1 MVCLGTGT
9 PRVYSTGSA
18 EVVQIVTSPKGLICA
33 VLTVAELQ
41 LWGAGT
47 ARVRLAVEKLNPR
60 RDGAPLGLVWRAD
73 GLSLCVWSTK
83 GVLLSFELA
92 LSAREWVPSSGA
104 GSALTLNIHSHI
116 SYPSSGGVDVPDA
129 TDMFVDVA
137 STKIVGKSVTRVGRY
152 GRFTSVVADD
162 DSLFA
167 ATDSGELLAFVW
179 KFVGPA
185 SLLSAGGGPQPPPA
199 SASPHAPASHHPLR
213 YVSDPAPL
221 HLISVTK
228 VTALLAQLAP
238 PPPSLTPPTP
248 SLMAAFSSSA
258 AASAAASEFAP
269 LPPAN
274 GAGGDEAAA
283 AGAGAAPSGT
293 PLAADSMASPAAVAA
308 TPPPNVLHIVSLDM
322 PRRSHFVA
330 TVSNGSLTQFQLT
343 YFSYG
348 LPSAAVGDADTDA
361 GPAPPSPSSS
371 GGGRAASDSSSDSF
385 TARTT
390 RECAQQLQARAPAAL
405 SSPAGG
411 GGGELAGCE
420 HCSALVKGSFTHSLS
435 AAGSAAEMKVRVNK
449 KRGLL
454 ALTHGCKVVLRDI
467 NDPVHKVATLGM
479 EGWGWRHADLG
490 PVRDLVWSTDGAVLA
505 VIYAKR
511 GVAVFHW
518 SGACLLTSLQRNG
531 PGGDGSDLAGSGRT
545 PPPTPLNRLSSCSAL
560 TSVAFDPLAYSLML
574 SYGDGG
580 KFLQLALARSLTSVN
595 PTANSGPHVVMCTA
609 TSVLLFSHP
618 DLGHLKDNWDAL
630 SPPSCYT
637 AAYAPLKYTA
647 FSGDGN
653 HCVVAGLKGC
663 ALYNTKLKRW
673 RLWAA
678 PEQEAEI
685 ELVCPPTWV
694 SNVAVCLPV
703 KRQPRASRRAAAAA
717 AAAALASPAPSSPV
731 VYSLEP
737 QSHLVHHHHNLVTL
751 DCKTCPLL
759 REQVHDLNAENARL
773 VDEMNRLRTDHV
785 NAQADMILR
794 SARPQPPPPAPA
806 PEPQAP
812 PAAEPAGPCEA
823 CARHAASEAE
833 WAAEKARLQA
843 RVAALEKEAA
853 AAVPSPPSP
862 VPTVPEVDLS
872 RYVSSGEH
880 ERVLREC
887 ERLREEVKRSLASA
901 SALKVAEDNA
911 AGLESVI
918 EALRRSLAI
927 AEEGRAKAC
936 EEQAVLRSKHEAT
949 LEQLRA
955 AFAEERS
962 MLQARMLQLRA
973 GSDDDVAERSRL
985 ESEVSRL
992 TLEGAGLAEDAARAQ
1007 ARHEKLKE
1015 LLEGERDLHAERSRE
1030 LSQLRRAAQ
1039 EAKEALDEAR
1049 DEARAAAQR
1058 AEAAAEKAAADAR
1071 RERERAL
1078 SERARQLESQA

>member
-9 PRVYSTGSA
+9 PRVYSTGNA

-60 RDGAPLGLVWRAD
+60 RDGVPLGLVWRAD

-92 LSAREWVPSSGA
+92 VSAREWVPSSGA

-248 SLMAAFSSSA
+248 SLMAAFSSTA
-258 AASAAASEFAP
+258 AASAEFAP
-269 LPPAN
+269 LPPAS
-274 GAGGDEAAA
+274 GAGVDEAAV
-283 AGAGAAPSGT
+283 AAPPPGT
-293 PLAADSMASPAAVAA
+293 PLAAADSMASPAAVAA
-308 TPPPNVLHIVSLDM
+308 PPPNVLHIVSLDM

-348 LPSAAVGDADTDA
+348 LPSAAAGDTDTDA

-371 GGGRAASDSSSDSF
+371 GGDGAAASDSSSDSF

-405 SSPAGG
+405 SSPATSGG

-531 PGGDGSDLAGSGRT
+531 PGGDGGDLASSGRT

-630 SPPSCYT
+630 SPPPCYT

-703 KRQPRASRRAAAAA
+703 KRQPKASRRAAAAA
-717 AAAALASPAPSSPV
+717 AAAAAS
-731 VYSLEP
+731 
-737 QSHLVHHHHNLVTL
+737 
-751 DCKTCPLL
+751 
-759 REQVHDLNAENARL
+759 
-773 VDEMNRLRTDHV
+773 
-785 NAQADMILR
+785 
-794 SARPQPPPPAPA
+794 
-806 PEPQAP
+806 
-812 PAAEPAGPCEA
+812 
-823 CARHAASEAE
+823 
-833 WAAEKARLQA
+833 
-843 RVAALEKEAA
+843 AA
-853 AAVPSPPSP
+853 AASAAAPAGGASPRAARTGEVPPGAGAAAQTSAAGGDGGSGAGVGGGIDRESTAGTDSDGALLSQAENMARSHSSSFLLSK
-862 VPTVPEVDLS
+862 VPTFSMQPAAGYYGDFYGHPCTDVPDTANGRRGEAEPPGYGLVFYPRFHLDRSALLLDVQLPNKPVCEGRRRDIWTQLTFHRFSSTVCRAASPGLTVAYRLS
-872 RYVSSGEH
+872 SWTRH
-880 ERVLREC
+880 ERYAQTHSRAHESLPSSSPADPLPSRRGQSRQHC
-887 ERLREEVKRSLASA
+887 EAEQSVAAPPQQTHRRPRNRRLHYRHARHPQPQEGQA
-901 SALKVAEDNA
+901 
-911 AGLESVI
+911 
-918 EALRRSLAI
+918 RR
-927 AEEGRAKAC
+927 R
-936 EEQAVLRSKHEAT
+936 RWRPR
-949 LEQLRA
+949 LRA
-955 AFAEERS
+955 AGG
-962 MLQARMLQLRA
+962 RA
-973 GSDDDVAERSRL
+973 P
-985 ESEVSRL
+985 
-992 TLEGAGLAEDAARAQ
+992 
-1007 ARHEKLKE
+1007 
-1015 LLEGERDLHAERSRE
+1015 HA
-1030 LSQLRRAAQ
+1030 LG
-1039 EAKEALDEAR
+1039 
-1049 DEARAAAQR
+1049 
-1058 AEAAAEKAAADAR
+1058 
-1071 RERERAL
+1071 
-1078 SERARQLESQA
+1078 